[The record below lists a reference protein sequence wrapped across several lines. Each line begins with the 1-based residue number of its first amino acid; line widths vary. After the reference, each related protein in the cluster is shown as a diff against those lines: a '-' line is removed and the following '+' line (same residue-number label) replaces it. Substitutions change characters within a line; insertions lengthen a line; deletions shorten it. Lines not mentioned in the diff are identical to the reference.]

1 MISEDGV
8 ASTAERRRE
17 RVAVSEKK
25 ASQEGGSRGKVRRT
39 SDGDKSDKSPST
51 RPNGRISKSKNKI
64 TLAREWDCDA
74 NETDRRSKEA
84 ATLLHAPARELT
96 CPASQSERVSFTRS
110 ASGRRTSGTGRS

>member
-8 ASTAERRRE
+8 ASTTERRRE
-17 RVAVSEKK
+17 RVAGFEKK

-51 RPNGRISKSKNKI
+51 RPNGKISKSKNEI
-64 TLAREWDCDA
+64 TLARERDCDA
-74 NETDRRSKEA
+74 NGTDRRSKEA
-84 ATLLHAPARELT
+84 ATLLHTPVRELT
-96 CPASQSERVSFTRS
+96 RLASQSERVSFTRS